1 MFFEEFG
8 SLYYFHGATQGW
20 KMQGFHFHKQYEII
34 LFMSEGAKLE
44 IKNRIYN
51 TKPGDIFFINSTEYH
66 RTEGREGEDYN
77 RYVLMF
83 EPEII
88 EPLSKAFGYN
98 FNALFEEY
106 AEEYI
111 NCLHL
116 SGRNLK
122 LVEEKMRN
130 VERSIA
136 KDFSVTYNKNSARI
150 ALLDLLNVLNQMFD
164 SFVKV
169 EKEYRPAI
177 DSEISGEGKARLI
190 PYRNRIEEIK
200 KYIVQHIDEKLEL
213 DDLSDV
219 FYMNRY
225 YLSHYFKKET
235 GFTLNQYITN
245 QKIIAAKKMLS
256 NGLSVT
262 DVAMGLSYNS
272 DSHFISAFKKITGI
286 TPGKYAKE
294 KEEKQ

>member
-1 MFFEEFG
+1 MK
-8 SLYYFHGATQGW
+8 SLDHYIIFMAQPRDW

-44 IKNRIYN
+44 IKNRIYH

-66 RTEGREGEDYN
+66 RTEGREGEEYN

-88 EPLSKAFGYN
+88 EPLSEAFGYN

-122 LVEEKMRN
+122 LVEEKMKN

-136 KDFSVTYNKNSARI
+136 KDFSVTYNKNAQDCPSGSFEYAVGV
-150 ALLDLLNVLNQMFD
+150 LLLFCQGEKGYDL
-164 SFVKV
+164 
-169 EKEYRPAI
+169 
-177 DSEISGEGKARLI
+177 
-190 PYRNRIEEIK
+190 
-200 KYIVQHIDEKLEL
+200 
-213 DDLSDV
+213 
-219 FYMNRY
+219 
-225 YLSHYFKKET
+225 
-235 GFTLNQYITN
+235 
-245 QKIIAAKKMLS
+245 
-256 NGLSVT
+256 T
-262 DVAMGLSYNS
+262 D
-272 DSHFISAFKKITGI
+272 
-286 TPGKYAKE
+286 
-294 KEEKQ
+294 